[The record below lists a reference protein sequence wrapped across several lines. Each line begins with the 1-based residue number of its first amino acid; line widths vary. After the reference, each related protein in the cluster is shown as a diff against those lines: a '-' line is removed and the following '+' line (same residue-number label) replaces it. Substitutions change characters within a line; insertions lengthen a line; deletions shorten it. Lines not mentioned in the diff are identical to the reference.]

1 MEISNYN
8 TNNDD
13 LLNLKNSS
21 QLTISLRK
29 KKLDEKLCEFHPK
42 LESNLSKHEKESEN
56 TIKLCILSKS
66 LVEQKDTESIINILD
81 KIYFFLIS
89 IKIPLKPNFIKISNI
104 IPNLINK
111 IPFYERN
118 EIVLTKIYDVLE
130 EIIKFFDPFENNDN
144 CLCISK
150 EQFFQLIY
158 KLIDIY
164 QNNENMMKK
173 IFNFLSS
180 LIEKFDN
187 INEFL
192 MTIPGCY
199 FIQSILSLDKLYPKY
214 IVKLLHAFCNY
225 SNLNDE
231 TMKDFEIM
239 FIQECEKII
248 SLFYKGNC
256 IEPNIVINNTD
267 LFINLFSCL
276 HFISTS
282 TLIEV
287 MEIFLKYDK
296 DNDNNLFE
304 KLLVFEKFDKENL
317 AVKTL
322 AILTNLFCSPEP
334 KHIQILIENKSY
346 QYAMDRL
353 LDKFSSDK
361 IVKEAAFTLSNF
373 VNTIEFRKIF
383 IKNNYI
389 SKIINKL
396 KQNNSYEVTQGL
408 LFVISNI
415 IYAVEQVELIS
426 FIDSELIPMCI
437 ELLMKIKEP
446 YLLEKIL
453 FITEIILNKGDPNSY
468 LKDYYKNSDDKVLN
482 PFKYQFDMY
491 GFYDILS
498 NLSLNTK
505 NIKVKDITK
514 RILEKFY
521 DNSHI
526 TFDFIN
532 I

>member
-158 KLIDIY
+158 
-164 QNNENMMKK
+164 
-173 IFNFLSS
+173 
-180 LIEKFDN
+180 N

-199 FIQSILSLDKLYPKY
+199 FIQSILSLDKLYPNY

-276 HFISTS
+276 HFMSTS

-361 IVKEAAFTLSNF
+361 IVKEAAYTLSNF

-383 IKNNYI
+383 IKNNYHLPYNI
-389 SKIINKL
+389 
-396 KQNNSYEVTQGL
+396 NNS
-408 LFVISNI
+408 
-415 IYAVEQVELIS
+415 LIRNTNQ
-426 FIDSELIPMCI
+426 
-437 ELLMKIKEP
+437 
-446 YLLEKIL
+446 
-453 FITEIILNKGDPNSY
+453 ITMIQNS
-468 LKDYYKNSDDKVLN
+468 
-482 PFKYQFDMY
+482 
-491 GFYDILS
+491 
-498 NLSLNTK
+498 
-505 NIKVKDITK
+505 
-514 RILEKFY
+514 
-521 DNSHI
+521 
-526 TFDFIN
+526 
-532 I
+532 